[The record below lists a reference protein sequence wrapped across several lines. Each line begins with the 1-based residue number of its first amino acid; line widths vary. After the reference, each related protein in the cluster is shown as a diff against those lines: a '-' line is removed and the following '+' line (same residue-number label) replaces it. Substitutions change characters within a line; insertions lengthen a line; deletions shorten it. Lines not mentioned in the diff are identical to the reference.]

1 MIAHRIL
8 ARLLFVF
15 LAAVLVVPSLA
26 RAGLL
31 DVPVVFVSREL
42 GEKSG
47 PGTRTSAIE
56 TALSGRLLVLE
67 VDARVRGTG
76 RSLALEISER
86 RFQRPLVARDHK
98 TVLSST

>member
-67 VDARVRGTG
+67 VDARVRGT
-76 RSLALEISER
+76 ALEISER
-86 RFQRPLVARDHK
+86 RFQRPLVSLRERHARAEP
-98 TVLSST
+98 VG